1 VGTVNRW
8 REGGPA
14 NALYAASGIA
24 GAALFL
30 GLAGLLAGAYLG
42 RAVYAVGGAVLALTG
57 LALAGSG
64 LFTASA
70 GGFGGAVQTGVQLFD
85 VVVRIG
91 SNVVSFARLAAFG
104 LTHAALGEIVWHG
117 TTELAGRGPVALLL
131 AVFVF
136 TVGNVLAFALEA
148 LVAGVQAL
156 RLEFYELFSR
166 VFETQGRPFRP
177 WQVPVQ
183 HTPVQHTEVAS

>member
-1 VGTVNRW
+1 V
-8 REGGPA
+8 
-14 NALYAASGIA
+14 
-24 GAALFL
+24 
-30 GLAGLLAGAYLG
+30 LAGGAYLG
-42 RAVYAVGGAVLALTG
+42 RAGFALVGAVLALTG

-64 LFTASA
+64 LFTASE
-70 GGFGGAVQTGVQLFD
+70 GGGGGAVQTGVQLFD

-104 LTHAALGEIVWHG
+104 LTHAALGAIVWHG
-117 TTELAGRGPVALLL
+117 TTGLVGKGPAGLLVAVV
-131 AVFVF
+131 VFI
-136 TVGNVLAFALEA
+136 VGNALAFALEA

-177 WQVPVQ
+177 WHVPVQ
-183 HTPVQHTEVAS
+183 HTPVQHTPVHHTEVAS